1 MSRVRALHPA
11 LGKYAEVVELVD
23 TLCSERSEENLV
35 GVQISSSAPRHKCYN
50 NPPMKKDYQKLSI
63 RAHRRAR
70 GKISVVGKLP
80 INNREDLS
88 IAYTPGVAG
97 PALAIAKN
105 KKLAYN
111 LTATKNGVAIIS
123 DGSAVLGLGNIG
135 PEAALPIMEGKAVLF
150 KRFANID
157 GFPIV
162 LSTQNVDE
170 IVSAVKAIAP
180 TFGGINL
187 EDISAPRCFE
197 IETRLKKELSI
208 PVMHDD
214 QHGTAIVV
222 LAGLINALK
231 VVRKDKK
238 SIRVVIN
245 GAGAAGV
252 AIAKL
257 LHYYGVRDIVICD
270 SQGIVSGGRR
280 DLTPI
285 KKEILKITN
294 KENIFGSLSDAL
306 NNSDVFIG
314 VSKGNLLKASDIQT
328 MAKRAVI
335 FAMANPTPEIMPS
348 EAKRAG
354 AAIVASGR
362 SDFPNQINNVLV
374 YPGIF
379 KGAIESRTSEITDKM
394 KIAAAKAL
402 AAVVQRPTAEK
413 IIPDLFDKKVV
424 LAVSNAVKKLARN

>member
-1 MSRVRALHPA
+1 
-11 LGKYAEVVELVD
+11 
-23 TLCSERSEENLV
+23 
-35 GVQISSSAPRHKCYN
+35 
-50 NPPMKKDYQKLSI
+50 MKKDYQKLSI

-424 LAVSNAVKKLARN
+424 LAVSNAVKKLA

>member
-1 MSRVRALHPA
+1 
-11 LGKYAEVVELVD
+11 
-23 TLCSERSEENLV
+23 
-35 GVQISSSAPRHKCYN
+35 
-50 NPPMKKDYQKLSI
+50 MKKDYQKLSI
-63 RAHRRAR
+63 QAHRKTR
-70 GKISVVGKLP
+70 GKISVIGKLP
-80 INNREDLS
+80 INNHEDLS

-105 KKLAYN
+105 KALAYD
-111 LTATKNGVAIIS
+111 LTATKNGVAIVS

-162 LSTQNVDE
+162 LSTQNTDE
-170 IVSAVKAIAP
+170 IVAAVKAIAP

-231 VVRKDKK
+231 VVHKDKK

-252 AIAKL
+252 AITKL
-257 LHYYGVRDIVICD
+257 LYRYGIHNIIVCD
-270 SQGIVSGGRR
+270 SQGVVSKKRGK
-280 DLTPI
+280 LTAI
-285 KKEILKITN
+285 KREIIKITN
-294 KENIFGSLSDAL
+294 KGNFSGSLYDVL
-306 NNSDVFIG
+306 KNSDVFIG
-314 VSKGNLLKASDIQT
+314 VSKGNLLKASDVKT
-328 MAKRAVI
+328 MAEKAIV
-335 FAMANPTPEIMPS
+335 FAMANPVPEIFPGD
-348 EAKRAG
+348 ALRAG

-379 KGAIESRTSEITDKM
+379 KGAIESRTSKITEEM

-402 AAVVQRPTAEK
+402 AAVVKKPTREK
-413 IIPDLFDKKVV
+413 IIPDIFDKKVV
-424 LAVSNAVKKLARN
+424 LAVANAVKKLAT

>member
-1 MSRVRALHPA
+1 
-11 LGKYAEVVELVD
+11 
-23 TLCSERSEENLV
+23 
-35 GVQISSSAPRHKCYN
+35 
-50 NPPMKKDYQKLSI
+50 MKKDYQKLSI
-63 RAHRRAR
+63 EAHKKAR
-70 GKISVVGKLP
+70 GKIEVVSKMP
-80 INNREDLS
+80 INNRHDLS

-97 PALAIAKN
+97 PALEIAKN
-105 KKLAYN
+105 KKLAYDF
-111 LTATKNGVAIIS
+111 TATKNGVAIIS

-135 PEAALPIMEGKAVLF
+135 PEGALPIMEGKAVLF

-162 LSTQNVDE
+162 LSTQNTDE
-170 IVSAVKAIAP
+170 IVAVVKAIAP

-197 IETRLKKELSI
+197 IEERLKKELSI

-231 VVRKDKK
+231 VVGKNKK

-252 AIAKL
+252 AITKL
-257 LHYYGVRDIVICD
+257 LHHYGTQNMIICD
-270 SQGIVSGGRR
+270 SQGIVNKKRH

-294 KENIFGSLSDAL
+294 KENISGSLYDAL
-306 NNSDVFIG
+306 KDSDVFIG
-314 VSKGNLLKASDIQT
+314 VSKGNLLKASDIKIMT
-328 MAKRAVI
+328 RKAII
-335 FAMANPTPEIMPS
+335 FAMANPTPEIMPK
-348 EAKRAG
+348 EAKRGG

-379 KGAIESRTSEITDKM
+379 KGAIEFRTSKITEEM
-394 KIAAAKAL
+394 KIAVAEAL
-402 AAVVQRPTAEK
+402 AAVVKKPTAEE
-413 IIPDLFDKKVV
+413 IIPDIFNKKVV
-424 LAVSNAVKKLARN
+424 LAVSNAIKKLAKL

>member
-1 MSRVRALHPA
+1 
-11 LGKYAEVVELVD
+11 
-23 TLCSERSEENLV
+23 
-35 GVQISSSAPRHKCYN
+35 
-50 NPPMKKDYQKLSI
+50 MKKDYQKLSI
-63 RAHRRAR
+63 HAHRKAR
-70 GKISVVGKLP
+70 GKISVIGKLP
-80 INNREDLS
+80 INNRDDLS

-105 KKLAYN
+105 KALAYD
-111 LTATKNGVAIIS
+111 LTATKNGVAIVS

-162 LSTQNVDE
+162 LSTQNTDE
-170 IVSAVKAIAP
+170 IVAAVKAIAP

-197 IETRLKKELSI
+197 IEARLKKELSI

-231 VVRKDKK
+231 VVRKKK
-238 SIRVVIN
+238 EFIRVVIN
-245 GAGAAGV
+245 GAGAGGV
-252 AIAKL
+252 AITKL
-257 LHYYGVRDIVICD
+257 LHHYGVRNIVVCD
-270 SQGIVSGGRR
+270 SQGIVSGKRR

-294 KENIFGSLSDAL
+294 RRKISGPLSDAL

-314 VSKGNLLKASDIQT
+314 VSKGNLLKASDVKT
-328 MAKRAVI
+328 MAKRAII
-335 FAMANPTPEIMPS
+335 FAMANPTPEIMPN

-354 AAIVASGR
+354 ATIVASGR

-379 KGAIESRTSEITDKM
+379 KGAIESRTSKITEEM

-402 AAVVQRPTAEK
+402 ADVVKRPTAEK
-413 IIPDLFDKKVV
+413 IIPDIFNKKVV
-424 LAVSNAVKKLARN
+424 LAVSNAVKKLAS

>member
-1 MSRVRALHPA
+1 
-11 LGKYAEVVELVD
+11 
-23 TLCSERSEENLV
+23 
-35 GVQISSSAPRHKCYN
+35 
-50 NPPMKKDYQKLSI
+50 MKKDYQKLSI
-63 RAHRRAR
+63 EAHRKAR
-70 GKISVVGKLP
+70 GKIEINGKLP
-80 INNREDLS
+80 IKNHEDLS

-105 KKLAYN
+105 KKLAYD
-111 LTATKNGVAIIS
+111 LSATKNGVAIVS

-157 GFPIV
+157 AFPIV
-162 LSTQNVDE
+162 LATQNTDE
-170 IVSAVKAIAP
+170 IVATVKAIAP

-231 VVRKDKK
+231 VIGKK
-238 SIRVVIN
+238 KESVKVVIN

-257 LHYYGVRDIVICD
+257 IYLYGVRNIVICD
-270 SQGIVSGGRR
+270 SEGIISKKRKS
-280 DLTPI
+280 LTGV
-285 KKEILKITN
+285 KKGILQFTN
-294 KENIFGSLSDAL
+294 KQNISGKLTDAL
-306 NNSDVFIG
+306 KDSDIFIG
-314 VSKGNLLKASDIQT
+314 VSKGNLLKSNDIKT
-328 MAKRAVI
+328 MANKAIV
-335 FAMANPTPEIMPS
+335 FAMANPVPEIMPS
-348 EAKRAG
+348 EAKRGG
-354 AAIVASGR
+354 AFVVASGR

-374 YPGIF
+374 FPGIF

-394 KIAAAKAL
+394 KIRAAEAL
-402 AAVVQRPTAEK
+402 ARVVKKPTANK
-413 IIPDLFDKKVV
+413 IIPDIFDKKVV
-424 LAVSNAVKKLARN
+424 PAIANAVKRLAR

>member
-1 MSRVRALHPA
+1 
-11 LGKYAEVVELVD
+11 
-23 TLCSERSEENLV
+23 
-35 GVQISSSAPRHKCYN
+35 
-50 NPPMKKDYQKLSI
+50 MKKDYQKLSI
-63 RAHRRAR
+63 KAHRKAR
-70 GKISVVGKLP
+70 GKISVIGKLP

-105 KKLAYN
+105 KTLAYDF
-111 LTATKNGVAIIS
+111 TATKNGVAIVS

-135 PEAALPIMEGKAVLF
+135 PEAALPIMEGKAALF
-150 KRFANID
+150 KRFAGID

-162 LSTQNVDE
+162 LSTQDTDE
-170 IVSAVKAIAP
+170 IVAAVKAIAP

-197 IETRLKKELSI
+197 IEARLKKELSI

-231 VVRKDKK
+231 VVRKHKE

-257 LHYYGVRDIVICD
+257 LHRYGVRNIVVCD
-270 SQGIVSGGRR
+270 SQGMVSGRRR

-285 KKEILKITN
+285 KKKILKITN
-294 KENIFGSLSDAL
+294 RENISGSLSDAL
-306 NNSDVFIG
+306 KNADVFIG
-314 VSKGNLLKASDIQT
+314 VSKGNLLKASDVKT
-328 MAKRAVI
+328 MAKRAII

-348 EAKRAG
+348 EARRAG
-354 AAIVASGR
+354 AAVVASGR
-362 SDFPNQINNVLV
+362 SDFPNQINNVLAF
-374 YPGIF
+374 PGIF
-379 KGAIESRTSEITDKM
+379 KGAIESRTAEITDKM
-394 KIAAAKAL
+394 KIAAALAL
-402 AAVVQRPTAEK
+402 AAVVNRPTAEK
-413 IIPDLFDKKVV
+413 IIPDLFDRKVV
-424 LAVSNAVKKLARN
+424 LAVSNAVKKLAQT

>member
-1 MSRVRALHPA
+1 
-11 LGKYAEVVELVD
+11 
-23 TLCSERSEENLV
+23 
-35 GVQISSSAPRHKCYN
+35 
-50 NPPMKKDYQKLSI
+50 MKKDYQKLSVA
-63 RAHRRAR
+63 AHRKTR
-70 GKISVVGKLP
+70 GKISVIGKLP

-105 KKLAYN
+105 KSLAYD
-111 LTATKNGVAIIS
+111 LTSTKNGVAIVS

-150 KRFANID
+150 KRFAGID

-162 LSTQNVDE
+162 LATQNTDE
-170 IVSAVKAIAP
+170 IVAAVKAIAP

-197 IETRLKKELSI
+197 IETRLKKELTI

-231 VVRKDKK
+231 VVHKQKR

-245 GAGAAGV
+245 GSGAAGV
-252 AIAKL
+252 AITKL
-257 LHYYGVRDIVICD
+257 LHYYGVRNIIVCD
-270 SQGIVSGGRR
+270 SQGIVSRKR
-280 DLTPI
+280 HDLTTI

-294 KENIFGSLSDAL
+294 RKNISGSLYDAL
-306 NNSDVFIG
+306 KNADVFIG
-314 VSKGNLLKASDIQT
+314 VSKGNLISASDVKT
-328 MAKRAVI
+328 MAKKAIV
-335 FAMANPTPEIMPS
+335 FAMANPIPEIMLD
-348 EAKRAG
+348 EARRGRA
-354 AAIVASGR
+354 AVVASGR

-379 KGAIESRTSEITDKM
+379 KGAIEARTTKITEKM
-394 KIAAAKAL
+394 KVAVALAL
-402 AAVVQRPTAEK
+402 AATVKKPAAEK
-413 IIPDLFDKKVV
+413 IIPDIFDKRVV
-424 LAVSNAVKKLARN
+424 EAVSGAVKKLAS